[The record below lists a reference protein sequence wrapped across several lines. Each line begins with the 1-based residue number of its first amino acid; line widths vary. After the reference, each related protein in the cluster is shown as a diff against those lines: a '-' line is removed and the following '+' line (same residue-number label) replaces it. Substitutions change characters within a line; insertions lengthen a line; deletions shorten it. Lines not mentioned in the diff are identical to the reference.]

1 MKTILVT
8 TLLLSFNAIFGNVIA
23 GNVMAEM
30 YKCQDYE
37 GYVTYTEL
45 PCAEESLS
53 FVKKIEPLEN
63 KKTVSKAVT
72 QPVIAKDP
80 KVDYLDKVTSLAECA
95 GMYFSHDDA
104 ISELDKRLRL
114 HATKKLRNSHQ
125 QFGIS
130 EDRFV
135 LIFSESFKKGMQI
148 ELTDTALKQNQAYC
162 SMLSKTEL
170 NRHFL
175 EENTPYQLVDN

>member
-1 MKTILVT
+1 MR
-8 TLLLSFNAIFGNVIA
+8 IA
-23 GNVMAEM
+23 LATVLFMSSNLMAAM

-53 FVKKIEPLEN
+53 FVKKIEPLDN
-63 KKTVSKAVT
+63 KKQIA
-72 QPVIAKDP
+72 QPVLLDIDP
-80 KVDYLDKVTSLAECA
+80 TEDYLDKVTSLAECA
-95 GMYFSHDDA
+95 GIYFSYDDA
-104 ISELDKRLRL
+104 ISEPDKRLRL
-114 HATKKLRNSHQ
+114 RATKKLRNSHQ
-125 QFGIS
+125 QYGIS

-135 LIFSESFKKGMQI
+135 LIFSESFKKGMQV
-148 ELTDTALKQNQAYC
+148 ELSDTDLKRNQAYC

-175 EENTPYQLVDN
+175 QESLPYQLVDN